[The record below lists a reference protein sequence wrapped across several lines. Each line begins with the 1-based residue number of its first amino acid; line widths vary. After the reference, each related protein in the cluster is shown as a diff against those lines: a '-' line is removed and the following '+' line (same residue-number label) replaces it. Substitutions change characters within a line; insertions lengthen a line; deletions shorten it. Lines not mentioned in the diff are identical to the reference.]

1 MTSLRSTGV
10 LKQPQLAEFTFTEKL
25 GQGSYASVYKA
36 FKKVGQREVVAVKCI
51 LKTSLNSISKENLL
65 TEIEVL
71 KTLKHR
77 HIIQLKD
84 FMWDENYVYL
94 IMEYC
99 GGGDLSSYLKKY
111 RIIHESVAKFFLQQ
125 LASALQFMRSKFIS
139 HMDLK
144 PSNILLTS
152 KQHPVLKIGDFGF
165 AQYLD
170 GPTESSFL
178 RGSLLYMAP
187 EIVTSRQYN
196 EKADLWSV
204 GIILYEAE
212 LRSKLKSDVPIK
224 LPQGLSVSGSC
235 RDLLTRLLE
244 RNPEKR
250 MSYEEFLGHPF
261 LDFERAPSAESLDKA
276 TDLVR
281 TAVSKDREGAY
292 EEAIGCYCQS
302 VEHFTAAI
310 KYSDSQKDKQHLR
323 TKVDQYLS
331 RAEELKLILKPV
343 SPLIL
348 PEENSQESGR
358 TKMVQLWQSNS
369 HLNQALNLI
378 KTAEANEFAEQYD
391 SALENYEAGLGVLLN
406 LLKDEPPSERKD
418 ALLSRM
424 SLWMSKA
431 EYLKDYIAI
440 KNLRTK
446 NNQPEPDFGSN
457 SYSCVIQ

>member
-1 MTSLRSTGV
+1 MASLRSTGV

-204 GIILYEAE
+204 GIILYECLYGRTPFHSNSETE

-224 LPQGLSVSGSC
+224 LPPGLSVSGSC

-261 LDFERAPSAESLDKA
+261 LDFEHAPSAESLNKA
-276 TDLVR
+276 SWFARLYR
-281 TAVSKDREGAY
+281 RIAKGIMR
-292 EEAIGCYCQS
+292 
-302 VEHFTAAI
+302 
-310 KYSDSQKDKQHLR
+310 KQ
-323 TKVDQYLS
+323 
-331 RAEELKLILKPV
+331 
-343 SPLIL
+343 
-348 PEENSQESGR
+348 
-358 TKMVQLWQSNS
+358 
-369 HLNQALNLI
+369 
-378 KTAEANEFAEQYD
+378 
-391 SALENYEAGLGVLLN
+391 
-406 LLKDEPPSERKD
+406 
-418 ALLSRM
+418 
-424 SLWMSKA
+424 
-431 EYLKDYIAI
+431 
-440 KNLRTK
+440 
-446 NNQPEPDFGSN
+446 
-457 SYSCVIQ
+457 